1 MVAAP
6 MATIFD
12 PTELHEVVKGAI
24 GRPIDEMIPNL
35 VDELSARY
43 PGHIRNTGQWVLNNA
58 GGAMGAM
65 LVLHASITE
74 YIIIFGTPIGTEGHT
89 GRFSSD
95 DYFII
100 LDGEQRAFAPGALDP
115 EVYRPG
121 DLHHLPR
128 GMAKAYRI
136 PERCWALEYARGN
149 IPGMLPFGFADAVS
163 STLDVRTVWDTLK
176 VYTGAATRE
185 LLQGKI

>member
-1 MVAAP
+1 MS
-6 MATIFD
+6 TIFD
-12 PTELHEVVKGAI
+12 PQQLHEVVKGAI
-24 GRPIDEMIPNL
+24 GPP
-35 VDELSARY
+35 VDEVIEKLIRDLGERY
-43 PGHIRNTGQWVLNNA
+43 PGHVRDPGRWVLNNA

-74 YIIIFGTPIGTEGHT
+74 YVIIFGTPIGTEGHT

-95 DYFII
+95 DYFYI
-100 LDGEQRAFAPGALDP
+100 LDGEQRAFAPGALEP

-121 DLHHLPR
+121 DLHHLPKGR
-128 GMAKAYRI
+128 AKAYRI

-149 IPGMLPFGFADAVS
+149 IPGMLPFGLADAFS
-163 STLDVRTVWDTLK
+163 STLDVRSVWDTLK

-185 LLQGKI
+185 LMQGKI